1 MAAQPPQARPKAGK
15 PQFKPPPSTDEN
27 IRARRASANRV
38 LTMLKAALNH
48 AFDEGHV
55 ANRDAWG
62 RKLKPFHN
70 VEVARVPYLA
80 HAEASG
86 LVNAAA
92 GDSRPLVRAALET
105 GCRYGELARLEVA
118 DFNADAGTVTIR
130 KSKSSKPRHV
140 ILTPRA
146 PTSSASIAP
155 VVRAVR

>member
-1 MAAQPPQARPKAGK
+1 MARYIAFKQWRAQPVGDVMSRSAVHILPALGDCIVAELTAEQLRRWLAVMAAQPPQARPKAGK

-70 VEVARVPYLA
+70 VEVARVHYLD
-80 HAEASG
+80 HAQA
-86 LVNAAA
+86 
-92 GDSRPLVRAALET
+92 RPLT
-105 GCRYGELARLEVA
+105 
-118 DFNADAGTVTIR
+118 
-130 KSKSSKPRHV
+130 
-140 ILTPRA
+140 
-146 PTSSASIAP
+146 
-155 VVRAVR
+155 